1 MNKTS
6 AVILR
11 DGKAEKAEEQGK
23 MTSAASVLALSRGE
37 RYSRNAQRAVERPKL
52 EFDCGERDLGVI
64 TIETMNKNN
73 EIEEVSEGPIK
84 IEKKTRKPKTK
95 SGAV

>member
-1 MNKTS
+1 MCW
-6 AVILR
+6 LR
-11 DGKAEKAEEQGK
+11 AG
-23 MTSAASVLALSRGE
+23 GE
-37 RYSRNAQRAVERPKL
+37 RYSRNAQRAVKRPKL

>member
-1 MNKTS
+1 M
-6 AVILR
+6 
-11 DGKAEKAEEQGK
+11 
-23 MTSAASVLALSRGE
+23 
-37 RYSRNAQRAVERPKL
+37 
-52 EFDCGERDLGVI
+52 GVI

>member
-1 MNKTS
+1 MCW
-6 AVILR
+6 LR
-11 DGKAEKAEEQGK
+11 AG
-23 MTSAASVLALSRGE
+23 GE

-84 IEKKTRKPKTK
+84 IEKKPRKPKTK